1 MVKSARAHHNKTLRA
16 LCTPLGKRS
25 VYSSVSYCNRCGLC
39 AAVCPVY
46 AKIRQ
51 EPFSPRGRNQA
62 LRLVLEGKLNLRKN
76 KAQLKQIAYS
86 CTLCGRCSRVCPGQI
101 PTVQH
106 VLELRRR
113 LSVRV
118 LPPTLF
124 KLMRMRETS
133 PRLFAGIVRGGLA
146 LHRAKLLPG
155 FSWLKF
161 LKERLP
167 RVHYPAFNPPAQTRP
182 TLIYLPSFEA
192 QFLRPDIAQQ
202 VYTLAAQKHYPT
214 VWLNTASGLFEY
226 VYGDLVRARKLVR
239 CLLTRH
245 ARTGNGKL
253 PLLTDSAELYEFL
266 QQAPALFEGFDTWQ
280 RKAEHF
286 VSCLRFVTDLF
297 PKKLTATPVAS
308 PILFMP
314 ASLFGTS
321 AALVT
326 QTQKILHTLFKKNFV
341 QCEYTCAC
349 PPPFGYGLGNTQA
362 VQGLHLSA
370 VETVARHQTRT
381 VVVCSVGTALEM
393 EALLHRF
400 YPSAQ
405 VRHVA
410 QLMDNVCNLTTKAAS

>member
-1 MVKSARAHHNKTLRA
+1 MAKSAAHSNKTLRS
-16 LCTPLGKRS
+16 LCTALGKRS
-25 VYSSVSYCNRCGLC
+25 VYNSVAHCNRCGLC

-51 EPFSPRGRNQA
+51 ESFSPRGRNQA
-62 LRLVLEGKLNLRKN
+62 LRLMLEGKLNLRKN
-76 KAQLKQIAYS
+76 KTQLKQLAYS
-86 CTLCGRCSRVCPGQI
+86 CTLCGQCSQVCPGQI

-113 LSVRV
+113 LSGAA
-118 LPPTLF
+118 LPSSLF
-124 KLMRMRETS
+124 KLMRLRETS
-133 PRLFAGIVRGGLA
+133 PRLFAGMVRGGLM

-167 RVHYPAFNPPAQTRP
+167 RTHYPAFNPPAQQRP

-202 VYTLAAQKHYPT
+202 TYTLAAHKYHPA

-226 VYGDLVRARKLVR
+226 VYGDLPRARKLVR

-253 PLLTDSAELYEFL
+253 PLLIDSTELYEFL
-266 QQAPALFEGFDTWQ
+266 QQAPAFFDGFDTWQ

-297 PKKLTATPVAS
+297 PKKLAAAATPS
-308 PILFMP
+308 PVLFMSTSLLGAP
-314 ASLFGTS
+314 AP
-321 AALVT
+321 LVA
-326 QTQKILHTLFKKNFV
+326 QTQEILHTLFKKNFV
-341 QCEYTCAC
+341 QCEYTSAC
-349 PPPFGYGLGNTQA
+349 LPPFGYGLGNTQA

-370 VETVARHQTRT
+370 VGTVARHQTRT

-410 QLMDNVCNLTTKAAS
+410 HLTDNVCNLTTKATS